1 MKKTIFQSIFVVL
14 VFFVIY
20 ACNSKQNVNNSSKK
34 NDSITVKSVEQE
46 YIFENEITVT
56 GILYEL
62 PYENAAG
69 TEMKTH
75 ILSLG
80 KAIKVVSKSTEY
92 ETQDLVEEIQVAFNE
107 ETPDPS
113 IYIDKKITVKG
124 VVYSSQTIHDKR
136 PVVMVEAKVIK

>member
-1 MKKTIFQSIFVVL
+1 MKKILIQSIFVIIGYL
-14 VFFVIY
+14 LIN
-20 ACNSKQNVNNSSKK
+20 ACNNKQNTENSNQK
-34 NDSITVKSVEQE
+34 NDTVAVKSTEEE
-46 YIFENEITVT
+46 YVFEKEITVT
-56 GILYEL
+56 GTLYEL
-62 PYENAAG
+62 PYENPSG

-80 KAIKVVSKSTEY
+80 KSIKVVSKSTEY

-136 PVVMVEAKVIK
+136 PVVMNDAKVIN